1 MSTVED
7 SFSWR
12 ETRAYPTCGSAT
24 SSTDTSAE
32 LIVADLDQETLQD
45 AHLRTRKNEE
55 IPVNIGSR
63 LFA

>member
-1 MSTVED
+1 MSNVED

-12 ETRAYPTCGSAT
+12 EPRAYPTCGSAASGT
-24 SSTDTSAE
+24 GTSAE
-32 LIVADLDQETLQD
+32 LIVVDLDQETIED
-45 AHLRTRKNEE
+45 AHLRTNKNEE